1 MQEVCLG
8 TEATDVS
15 TVLERNSYTYVF
27 TYFCMYVEL
36 NSAMR
41 LKERNALGGSVVC
54 IYIHILIYFLYVE
67 LNSAMRLGDLW
78 CEYIY
83 IYVYIY
89 MYKYIY
95 TRIHIYVLCML

>member
-1 MQEVCLG
+1 MVGFTRVFTLRSQRDFFSTVFKSGFECMQEVCLG

-41 LKERNALGGSVVC
+41 LKERHALGGSVVC
-54 IYIHILIYFLYVE
+54 IYIHIY
-67 LNSAMRLGDLW
+67 
-78 CEYIY
+78 
-83 IYVYIY
+83 
-89 MYKYIY
+89 
-95 TRIHIYVLCML
+95 